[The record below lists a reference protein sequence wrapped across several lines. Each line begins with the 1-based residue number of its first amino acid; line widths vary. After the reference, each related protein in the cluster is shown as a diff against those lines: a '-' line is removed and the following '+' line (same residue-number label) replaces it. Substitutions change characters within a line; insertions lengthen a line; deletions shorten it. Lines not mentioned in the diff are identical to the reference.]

1 MFSVTLLDDV
11 LSEAAGEASAVWLDI
26 DLSYGPVFHQH
37 CESLAPGDFNS
48 QPWAQNSCYTWHCP
62 TLRSDPVQAQELWSD
77 LHMYQLTFLPI
88 IMA

>member
-1 MFSVTLLDDV
+1 MFSMMLLDDV

-48 QPWAQNSCYTWHCP
+48 QP
-62 TLRSDPVQAQELWSD
+62 
-77 LHMYQLTFLPI
+77 
-88 IMA
+88 